1 MPVIIRSQLN
11 SIQKTQIQS
20 IIDAAYTF
28 EPVTITFP
36 MDDADF
42 YVFFETEGVIR
53 SAAAFSM
60 EDDDTCGCCAYT
72 APKYRKQGMFSE
84 ILETAIDELPEDTQ
98 FLFYTDH
105 KSKDTLTVLSSLEAE
120 CVMDEHMMEIDA
132 ASISQLTENLSPN
145 MQSGL
150 QMTESVFDG
159 THTFSYSDVF
169 GSVRISVF
177 SSYYYL
183 YGFEIA
189 ENHRQKG
196 HGTKL
201 LLQVLKDLSN
211 RKNMPVRLQVSGTN
225 IPAMRL
231 YNKTG
236 FRITETLSCYIY

>member
-11 SIQKTQIQS
+11 SIQKNQIQS
-20 IIDAAYTF
+20 IVDASSAF
-28 EPVTITFP
+28 EPVKITFP

-42 YVFFETEGVIR
+42 YGLFEADGIIR

-60 EDDDTCGCCAYT
+60 EDDDAYECCACT
-72 APKYRKQGMFSE
+72 DPDFRKQGMFSA

-98 FLFYTDH
+98 FLFYTDR
-105 KSKDTLTVLSSLEAE
+105 KSADTLAVLSSLEAE
-120 CVMDEHMMEIDA
+120 CMIDEHMMEIDVS
-132 ASISQLTENLSPN
+132 SISQLTEQLSSN
-145 MQSGL
+145 MQCGL
-150 QMTESVFDG
+150 QMTESVLDG
-159 THTFSYSDVF
+159 TRTFSYSDPF
-169 GSVRISVF
+169 GSVHISVF

-189 ENHRQKG
+189 EKHRQKG

-201 LLQVLKDLSN
+201 LLQVLKDLSDH
-211 RKNMPVRLQVSGTN
+211 KPMPVRLQVSGTN
-225 IPAMRL
+225 IPAMQL